1 MDNHPGT
8 VTIWQSGRLAPR
20 AVPRPFEFTGEHWL
34 VAALLVLSAL
44 VVTMFVAVLEKD
56 VDRNEMAH
64 VAQRERAIAEG
75 QCEADQPAD
84 QRGRCIALF
93 NGDVVAAQAPADAA
107 PANALY
113 EQENAARAMTVSLVS
128 TAR

>member
-20 AVPRPFEFTGEHWL
+20 AAPRPFEITGEHWL
-34 VAALLVLSAL
+34 VAVLLVLSAFVL
-44 VVTMFVAVLEKD
+44 AMFVAVLEND
-56 VDRNEMAH
+56 VDRNALAH

-93 NGDVVAAQAPADAA
+93 HGDEVAAAA
-107 PANALY
+107 PPELTPDNVVY
-113 EQENAARAMTVSLVS
+113 EQDNAARATAVSLVAN
-128 TAR
+128 AR